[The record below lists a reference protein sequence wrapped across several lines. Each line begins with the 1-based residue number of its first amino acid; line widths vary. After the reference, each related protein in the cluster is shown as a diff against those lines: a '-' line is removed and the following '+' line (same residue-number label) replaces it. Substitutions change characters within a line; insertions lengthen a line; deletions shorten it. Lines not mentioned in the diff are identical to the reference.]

1 MSTKITL
8 TLGPVISAASA
19 TRGVSW
25 EVVQQNGSGQP
36 AQASGKRADMVKIFK
51 KTIAA
56 RTGEGYTVEAKV
68 LTASGQLEE
77 HGTYRPDG
85 TATWHHVPPPA
96 GEGQFGRRCRDLAET
111 PAARKARREATA
123 PPKPAPAPKPA
134 RAPKP
139 PKAEKKVVV
148 VAKAPKPVKPPKPA
162 PAPKATR
169 TAKPS
174 SGEETY
180 KEFMARVLPELQTKH
195 GKNAMVMLGE
205 AWQMEKAAR
214 RMTERTGERPK
225 SAPAAVKTS
234 KAPKPKATVAAPDD
248 MGAQFDKFIGFAMQQ
263 GQATA

>member
-1 MSTKITL
+1 MSSKITL

-36 AQASGKRADMVKIFK
+36 SQASGKRADMVKVFK
-51 KTIAA
+51 KTITA

-123 PPKPAPAPKPA
+123 PPKPAPKPA
-134 RAPKP
+134 KAPRP
-139 PKAEKKVVV
+139 AKAEKKVVV
-148 VAKAPKPVKPPKPA
+148 VAKPPKPPKAEKP
-162 PAPKATR
+162 PKAAKP
-169 TAKPS
+169 AKPS
-174 SGEETY
+174 TGEETY
-180 KEFMARVLPELQTKH
+180 QQFMARRLPELQAKH
-195 GKNAMVMLGE
+195 GKDAMVKLGE

-214 RMTERTGERPK
+214 RVSARAGERPK
-225 SAPAAVKTS
+225 SAPPAVKPGA
-234 KAPKPKATVAAPDD
+234 KAKQPKTGAAPAPDD
-248 MGAQFDKFIGFAMQQ
+248 MGGQFDKFISFAMQQ
-263 GQATA
+263 GQATV